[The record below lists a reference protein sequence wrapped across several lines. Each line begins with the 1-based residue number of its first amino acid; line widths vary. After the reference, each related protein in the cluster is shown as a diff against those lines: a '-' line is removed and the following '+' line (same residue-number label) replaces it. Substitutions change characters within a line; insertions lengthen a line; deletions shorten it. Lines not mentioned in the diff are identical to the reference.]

1 MTNRRQFI
9 VLLGSAAAA
18 WPFAARAQEA
28 MPVIGLLSTF
38 SSTAAGSNLGGLK
51 QGLNETGYSENQNV
65 AIEYRWAEGHYDRL
79 PGLMADLVGRRVAVI
94 VAWGPPAARVAKAA
108 TSTIPIVFSSGDDP
122 VQIGLVPSMNRP
134 GGNVTGVYLLFS
146 ELGAKKLGLLHD
158 LLPRVAV
165 VGVLLNPNSPTA
177 DAQAKDLQLAGR
189 ALGLKIQIV
198 NASSGVPVGPELR
211 AVCGKT
217 ACTDLC
223 GGGARQLASLP
234 RPPRVHHTCWRR
246 DSSHAGRFCYARGV
260 ASSELRIHRASA
272 GCSRALWPD
281 IRLIDGHPK

>member
-1 MTNRRQFI
+1 MESGRMKRRQFI
-9 VLLGSAAAA
+9 TLFGTAMAV
-18 WPFAARAQEA
+18 WPLAARTQEA

-223 GGGARQLASLP
+223 GG
-234 RPPRVHHTCWRR
+234 
-246 DSSHAGRFCYARGV
+246 ARGNSRLYRDRREFITLV
-260 ASSELRIHRASA
+260 GGATAATLGVSVTLVASHQASSEYIARRLGVPGRFGRIS
-272 GCSRALWPD
+272 D
-281 IRLIDGHPK
+281 